1 MITAAE
7 PIYISRLA
15 LQSNP
20 FSAEFSAAGLYLG
33 GEVKQRLDLLQHLL
47 RANDRIPLLYG
58 AEGLGKTTTLKALMQ
73 RGGDDLRYCFIQA
86 EAALTTQLLVSR
98 CLQAF
103 GAPQES
109 IFGSNNLQVLQQRL
123 QQLQNLNICPVVLI
137 DDVSKLADPVREQ
150 LKIWLDW
157 QQNGHYLWRAVLTDI
172 SAQAFSDSE
181 RIQPLMITPLTEEE
195 TGAYLLQRLQ
205 GVGFQAE
212 LPFTAKNLRNFY
224 RQSAGYPA
232 RLNRTAHL
240 FLLGQGH
247 GWQPSLNLKLPAT
260 PKLPLLPK
268 WHKWLAWVPV
278 GVILILLLIYQQTIN
293 DWLSGDQNS
302 LEEEAAN
309 NVLTEELPMVVADAP
324 PELVSVEE
332 ADRQELLGLLEELEQ
347 ASAQPDESE
356 VAADTQAEPPP
367 EAFTAD
373 DASLYEAEPDL
384 PADATAEQSVA
395 AVEPVEAETDTAAI
409 TGQAVDPPEDAAA
422 VEQQNSA
429 VQQEESEIV
438 AVEVPAASSAA
449 QDTAPAE
456 PIIYEPPQ
464 PEMLRDKEWILK
476 QSATAFTFQLMGT
489 WNRAEV
495 DTFVK
500 KYALTGNVAVFDSMR
515 DGKVW
520 YSLIYGV
527 YPSKDVAM
535 RSSKQWAAP
544 LSGLSPWLRR
554 YDGVQKQIIEKAP
567 TP

>member
-20 FSAEFSAAGLYLG
+20 FSSEVAAAGLYLG
-33 GEVKQRLDLLQHLL
+33 REVKQRLDLLQHLL
-47 RANDRIPLLYG
+47 RANDCIPLLYG

-86 EAALTTQLLVSR
+86 EVALTTQILVSR

-109 IFGSNNLQVLQQRL
+109 VFGNNSLQVLQQRL
-123 QQLQNLNICPVVLI
+123 QQLQKLNIRPVVLI
-137 DDVSKLADPVREQ
+137 DDVSKLAEPVREQ
-150 LKIWLDW
+150 LKVWFDW
-157 QQNGHYLWRAVLTDI
+157 QHNGHYLWRAVLTDS

-181 RIQPLMITPLTEEE
+181 RTQPLMIGPLAEEE

-205 GVGFQAE
+205 GAGFQGD
-212 LPFTAKNLRNFY
+212 LPFTAKNLRTFH

-232 RLNRTAHL
+232 RLNRAAHL

-247 GWQPSLNLKLPAT
+247 GWQRSLSLTLPAI

-268 WHKWLAWVPV
+268 WCKWLAWAPV
-278 GVILILLLIYQQTIN
+278 GITLILLLVYQQTIN
-293 DWLSGDQNS
+293 DWLSGDQSS
-302 LEEEAAN
+302 LKEETVN
-309 NVLTEELPMVVADAP
+309 HVPTDDLPMIVVDAP
-324 PELVSVEE
+324 AELVSVEE
-332 ADRQELLGLLEELEQ
+332 ADRLELLGLLQELEQ
-347 ASAQPDESE
+347 SSALPDEE
-356 VAADTQAEPPP
+356 TTTALQIEPLL
-367 EAFTAD
+367 ETLTAD
-373 DASLYEAEPDL
+373 DMSLHEAEPEQTTDS
-384 PADATAEQSVA
+384 TAEQSA
-395 AVEPVEAETDTAAI
+395 AVESAEAVNDTAAI
-409 TGQAVDPPEDAAA
+409 TEQEIDPLEGAAA
-422 VEQQNSA
+422 VEQQNSV
-429 VQQEESEIV
+429 VQQEEADIV
-438 AVEVPAASSAA
+438 ATEASTSPPTA
-449 QDTAPAE
+449 QDTIPIE
-456 PIIYEPPQ
+456 PIIYEPRQ
-464 PEMLRDKEWILK
+464 PAALRDKEWVLK

-489 WNRAEV
+489 WDRAEV

>member
-20 FSAEFSAAGLYLG
+20 FSSEVAAAGLYLG
-33 GEVKQRLDLLQHLL
+33 REVKQRLDLLQHLL
-47 RANDRIPLLYG
+47 RANDCIPLLYG

-86 EAALTTQLLVSR
+86 EVALTTQILVSR

-109 IFGSNNLQVLQQRL
+109 VFGNNSLQVLQQRL
-123 QQLQNLNICPVVLI
+123 QQLQKLNIRPVVLI
-137 DDVSKLADPVREQ
+137 DDVSKLAEPVREQ
-150 LKIWLDW
+150 LKVWFDW
-157 QQNGHYLWRAVLTDI
+157 QHNGHYLWRAVLTDS

-181 RIQPLMITPLTEEE
+181 RTQPLMIGPLAEEE

-205 GVGFQAE
+205 GAGFQGD
-212 LPFTAKNLRNFY
+212 LPFTAKNLRTFY

-232 RLNRTAHL
+232 RLNRAAHL

-247 GWQPSLNLKLPAT
+247 GWQRSLSLTLPAI

-268 WHKWLAWVPV
+268 WCKWLAWAPV
-278 GVILILLLIYQQTIN
+278 GITLILLLVYQQTIN
-293 DWLSGDQNS
+293 DWLSGDQSS
-302 LEEEAAN
+302 LKEETVN
-309 NVLTEELPMVVADAP
+309 HVPTDDLPMIVVDAP
-324 PELVSVEE
+324 AELVSVEE
-332 ADRQELLGLLEELEQ
+332 ADRLELLGLLQELEQ
-347 ASAQPDESE
+347 SSALPDEE
-356 VAADTQAEPPP
+356 TTTALQIEPLL
-367 EAFTAD
+367 ETLTAD
-373 DASLYEAEPDL
+373 DMSLHEAEPEQATDS
-384 PADATAEQSVA
+384 TAEQSA
-395 AVEPVEAETDTAAI
+395 AVESAEAVNDTAAI
-409 TGQAVDPPEDAAA
+409 TEQEIDPLEGAAA
-422 VEQQNSA
+422 VEQQNSV
-429 VQQEESEIV
+429 VQQEEADIV
-438 AVEVPAASSAA
+438 ATEASTSPPTA
-449 QDTAPAE
+449 QDTIPIE
-456 PIIYEPPQ
+456 PIIYEPRQ
-464 PEMLRDKEWILK
+464 PAALRDKEWVLK

-489 WNRAEV
+489 WDRAEV

>member
-20 FSAEFSAAGLYLG
+20 FSSEVAAAGLYLG
-33 GEVKQRLDLLQHLL
+33 REVKQRLDLLQHLL
-47 RANDRIPLLYG
+47 RANDCIPLLYG

-86 EAALTTQLLVSR
+86 EVALTTQILVSR

-109 IFGSNNLQVLQQRL
+109 VFGNNSLQVLQQRL
-123 QQLQNLNICPVVLI
+123 QQLQKLNIRPVVLI
-137 DDVSKLADPVREQ
+137 DDVSKLAEPVREQ
-150 LKIWLDW
+150 LKVWFDW
-157 QQNGHYLWRAVLTDI
+157 QHNGHYLWRAVLTDS

-181 RIQPLMITPLTEEE
+181 RTQPLMIGPLAEEE

-205 GVGFQAE
+205 GAGFQGD
-212 LPFTAKNLRNFY
+212 LPFTAKNLRAFH

-232 RLNRTAHL
+232 RLNRAAHL

-247 GWQPSLNLKLPAT
+247 GWQRSLSLTLPAI

-268 WHKWLAWVPV
+268 WCKWLAWAPV
-278 GVILILLLIYQQTIN
+278 GITLILLLVYQQTIN
-293 DWLSGDQNS
+293 DWLSGDQSS
-302 LEEEAAN
+302 LKEETVN
-309 NVLTEELPMVVADAP
+309 PVPTDDLPMIVVDAP
-324 PELVSVEE
+324 AELVSVEE
-332 ADRQELLGLLEELEQ
+332 ADRLELLGLLQELEQ
-347 ASAQPDESE
+347 SSALPDEE
-356 VAADTQAEPPP
+356 TTTALQIEPLL
-367 EAFTAD
+367 ETLTAD
-373 DASLYEAEPDL
+373 DMSLHEAEPEQTTDS
-384 PADATAEQSVA
+384 TAEQSA
-395 AVEPVEAETDTAAI
+395 AVESAEAVNDTAAI
-409 TGQAVDPPEDAAA
+409 TEQEIDPLEGAAA
-422 VEQQNSA
+422 VEQQNSV
-429 VQQEESEIV
+429 VQQEEADIV
-438 AVEVPAASSAA
+438 ATEASTSPPTA
-449 QDTAPAE
+449 QDTIPIE
-456 PIIYEPPQ
+456 PIIYEPRQ
-464 PEMLRDKEWILK
+464 PAALRDKEWVLK
-476 QSATAFTFQLMGT
+476 QSAMAFTFQLMGT
-489 WNRAEV
+489 WDRAEV